1 MPEND
6 SNERRAN
13 DPNERPEHPD
23 EPWERMFDGA
33 VRELPLRRAPT
44 SLESRVFRELER
56 RAALPWWRRSFTH
69 WPLAARA
76 AFLLICGASAGLA
89 ITGAAAAAAD
99 VRSLYWAR
107 EIGALMASG
116 GNLVTVLAG
125 TAPPLWFYEGIAVCG
140 VLYAILF
147 GLGAVLYRT
156 LYLQPFDG
164 R

>member
-1 MPEND
+1 MPTNG
-6 SNERRAN
+6 
-13 DPNERPEHPD
+13 PNERLEGPNDPL
-23 EPWERMFDGA
+23 ERVFDCA

-89 ITGAAAAAAD
+89 IAGAATAAAD

-116 GNLVTVLAG
+116 GSLVTLLARI
-125 TAPPLWFYEGIAVCG
+125 APPLWLYEGIAVCG
-140 VLYAILF
+140 VLYAFLF

-156 LYLQPFDG
+156 LYLQPHDG

>member
-1 MPEND
+1 MP
-6 SNERRAN
+6 AN
-13 DPNERPEHPD
+13 DPPERLEDPD
-23 EPWERMFDGA
+23 DPLERVFDRV
-33 VRELPLRRAPT
+33 VRELPLRRAPA

-89 ITGAAAAAAD
+89 MTGGATAVAD
-99 VRSLYWAR
+99 FRSLGWAR

-116 GNLVTVLAG
+116 GNLLTLLARI
-125 TAPPLWFYEGIAVCG
+125 APPLWLYEGIAVCG
-140 VLYAILF
+140 VLYAVLF

-156 LYLQPFDG
+156 LYLQPHDG